1 MKFNISLKSIEDVKR
16 FCDYASEVSEDIFLT
31 QGRYVIDAK
40 SVMGVFSLNLL
51 KELEQSIDEPQDD
64 FNSFFE
70 KIKEL
75 GIICVD

>member
-51 KELEQSIDEPQDD
+51 KELELSIDEPQDD
-64 FNSFFE
+64 FYSFFE